1 MGTVPINSGE
11 RSTMKLSLF
20 DDYRLGVWGLDDTI
34 VDVTSALDGSV
45 RPMDRMNALI
55 EDWEKLES
63 EVRDA
68 ATTAGVTRS
77 GVVFRAPQ
85 PRPTKIVAAPVNH
98 GPHRDEMIAAG
109 AFTSGTAGTI
119 ETYVGFLK
127 APSSIVGPDG
137 SIEHPA
143 PGRRVDYEGEL
154 GVVMGRRARRV
165 SRSDALAHVFGY
177 VPLVDVT
184 LRGQEDRPFRKSF
197 DTFTPL
203 GPAIVTVD
211 EIPDPAK
218 LEIEL
223 SLNGKVRQAGRV
235 ADLIYDVPRLIE
247 VYSAAMTL
255 EPGDIIASGTPD
267 GVGPVTPGDELSLT
281 VSHLPTLTIPV
292 ISAAG

>member
-1 MGTVPINSGE
+1 
-11 RSTMKLSLF
+11 MKLSLF
-20 DDYRLGVWGLDDTI
+20 DDYRLGVWGRDETI
-34 VDVTSALDGSV
+34 VDVTSVLDGSI
-45 RPMDRMNALI
+45 RPTDRMNALI
-55 EDWEKLES
+55 ENWESLAS
-63 EVRDA
+63 ELRDA
-68 ATTAGVTRS
+68 SATAGIPRS
-77 GVVFRAPQ
+77 LVVFRAPQ

-109 AFTSGTAGTI
+109 AFTSGAAGTI

-137 SIEHPA
+137 SIEHPT

-154 GVVMGRRARRV
+154 GVVIGRRARRV

-177 VPLVDVT
+177 VPLVDIT
-184 LRGQEDRPFRKSF
+184 LRGQEDRPYRKSF

-203 GPAIVTVD
+203 GPAIVTAD
-211 EIPDPAK
+211 EIPDPSK

-223 SLNGKVRQAGRV
+223 SLNGNIRQSGRV

-281 VSHLPTLTIPV
+281 VSALPTLTIPV
-292 ISAAG
+292 TSAVR

>member
-1 MGTVPINSGE
+1 
-11 RSTMKLSLF
+11 MKLSLF
-20 DDYRLGVWGLDDTI
+20 NDYRLGVWGLDDTI
-34 VDVTSALDGSV
+34 VDVTSVLDVSI
-45 RPMDRMNALI
+45 RPTDRMNALI
-55 EDWEKLES
+55 EDWERLES
-63 EVRDA
+63 DVRDA
-68 ATTAGVTRS
+68 SATTGVPRS
-77 GVVFRAPQ
+77 GVVLRAPQ

-109 AFTSGTAGTI
+109 AFTSGAAGTI

-154 GVVMGRRARRV
+154 GVVIGRRARRV
-165 SRSDALAHVFGY
+165 SRSEALAHVFGY
-177 VPLVDVT
+177 VALVDVT
-184 LRGQEDRPFRKSF
+184 LRGQEDRPYRKSF

-203 GPAIVTVD
+203 GPAIVTAD
-211 EIPDPAK
+211 EIPDPSK

-223 SLNGKVRQAGRV
+223 SLNATVRQSGRV

-281 VSHLPTLTIPV
+281 VSELPTLTISV
-292 ISAAG
+292 TSAVA